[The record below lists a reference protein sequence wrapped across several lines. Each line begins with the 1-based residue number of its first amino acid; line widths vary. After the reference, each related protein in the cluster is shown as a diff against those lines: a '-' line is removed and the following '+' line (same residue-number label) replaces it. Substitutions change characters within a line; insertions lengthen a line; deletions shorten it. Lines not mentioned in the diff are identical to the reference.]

1 MLTQLHFCA
10 IGFGHSIC
18 ANKVYMVL
26 NPNTKQA
33 HRMVK
38 DAKKEDRWLD
48 ATCRRP
54 IKSVIL
60 MDDGK
65 VIGCP
70 FSCKTT
76 LARLIRSTE
85 DYISMVPQPGDDND
99 DEMEEEEY
107 EGDLE
112 EDDE

>member
-10 IGFGHSIC
+10 IGFGHSVC

-26 NPNTKQA
+26 NPYTNQGR
-33 HRMVK
+33 RMVK
-38 DAKKEDRWLD
+38 EAKRDGRWLD

-54 IKSVIL
+54 IKSLIL

-85 DYISMVPQPGDDND
+85 DYISMVPPIDDDD
-99 DEMEEEEY
+99 DEDEAEFDEE
-107 EGDLE
+107 LE
-112 EDDE
+112 EDEDK